1 MTNSLL
7 RSRSAQRGFAKSG
20 KPSAPPFA
28 HESQVANVLA
38 SMDNL
43 PAEEVDCK
51 LFLLQK
57 AIMILDEEIAEL
69 KRLLK
74 KV

>member
-1 MTNSLL
+1 MNE
-7 RSRSAQRGFAKSG
+7 QC
-20 KPSAPPFA
+20 
-28 HESQVANVLA
+28 ESQVANVLA

-51 LFLLQK
+51 LILLQK

>member
-1 MTNSLL
+1 MNEPCE
-7 RSRSAQRGFAKSG
+7 SR
-20 KPSAPPFA
+20 
-28 HESQVANVLA
+28 VANILA
-38 SMDNL
+38 CMDNL

-69 KRLLK
+69 KRQVK

>member
-1 MTNSLL
+1 MNEPCE
-7 RSRSAQRGFAKSG
+7 SR
-20 KPSAPPFA
+20 
-28 HESQVANVLA
+28 VANVLA
-38 SMDNL
+38 TIDNL
-43 PAEEVDCK
+43 PSYAVEYK
-51 LFLLQK
+51 LELLQK

>member
-1 MTNSLL
+1 MNEPCE
-7 RSRSAQRGFAKSG
+7 SR
-20 KPSAPPFA
+20 
-28 HESQVANVLA
+28 VANILA

-51 LFLLQK
+51 LIQLQK

>member
-1 MTNSLL
+1 MNE
-7 RSRSAQRGFAKSG
+7 
-20 KPSAPPFA
+20 PC
-28 HESQVANVLA
+28 ESQVANVLA

-43 PAEEVDCK
+43 PSSAVAVDYK
-51 LFLLQK
+51 LELLQK

>member
-1 MTNSLL
+1 MNE
-7 RSRSAQRGFAKSG
+7 QC
-20 KPSAPPFA
+20 
-28 HESQVANVLA
+28 ESQVANVLA

-51 LFLLQK
+51 LILLQK
-57 AIMILDEEIAEL
+57 AIMILEEEIEEL
-69 KRLLK
+69 KRQIK

>member
-1 MTNSLL
+1 MNEPCE
-7 RSRSAQRGFAKSG
+7 SR
-20 KPSAPPFA
+20 
-28 HESQVANVLA
+28 VANILA
-38 SMDNL
+38 CMDNL
-43 PAEEVDCK
+43 PAEEVDVK
-51 LFLLQK
+51 LYQLQK